1 VSISMATT
9 VIPQD
14 VSRPGTSTK
23 PRISQKEGSN
33 RSPNRQSYEPAKLSS
48 KSLWGFFAA
57 SVVMIVGLQLDAFKH
72 ATDPNLETFFTIWHA
87 IMYAGMA
94 LCGGTIAWFIRRNS
108 RLGAPNLFAAIPLG
122 FQGAVVG
129 MAILVMSGG
138 VDTVWHTSFGIEKG
152 LEILVSPSHLGI
164 ITGMF
169 LVSSAPLVMLWKE
182 QRALTKAE
190 HAMTV
195 VSAGLAFT
203 TVHIITAHASQLGE
217 LYLGSQRQLPFTD
230 AYRVHGYVFSTVLLL
245 IPMLALKR
253 RFGTGMLG
261 VFFLALMPAV
271 MMNFL
276 GEKPGP
282 LWLPFLVAM
291 AAALAVPVSHLLSN
305 RIGSA
310 LRARISAIT
319 GVVGSEHKATSMI
332 ALGATFPAILWSAVF
347 IVTPLAGK
355 PVFWS
360 VHVWTGVLLMTIITG
375 ALTAFGVYGVLRGS
389 SYLDQA

>member
-1 VSISMATT
+1 MTSILTD
-9 VIPQD
+9 QD
-14 VSRPGTSTK
+14 LSRVRTPASDQL
-23 PRISQKEGSN
+23 SQKNGSV
-33 RSPNRQSYEPAKLSS
+33 RPPKMPGYEPAKLSS
-48 KSLWGFFAA
+48 KSLWGFFGA

-72 ATDPNLETFFTIWHA
+72 ATDPDLETFFTIWHA

-94 LCGGTIAWFIRRNS
+94 LCGGTIAWFIRRNTQ
-108 RLGAPNLFAAIPLG
+108 LGAPNLFAAIPLG
-122 FQGAVVG
+122 FHGAVAG
-129 MAILVMSGG
+129 MAILMMSGG
-138 VDTVWHTSFGIEKG
+138 IDTVWHTSFGIEKG

-190 HAMTV
+190 SAMTV

-203 TVHIITAHASQLGE
+203 TIHIITSHASQLGE
-217 LYLGSQRQLPFTD
+217 LYLGNQRELPFTD
-230 AYRVHGYVFSTVLLL
+230 AYKVHGYVFSTVLLL

-253 RFGTGMLG
+253 RFGTGTLG

-282 LWLPFLVAM
+282 LWLPFLVAI
-291 AAALAVPVSHLLSN
+291 AAALAVPVSQFLSS

-310 LRARISAIT
+310 LRARVSAIT
-319 GVVGSEHKATSMI
+319 GVASSEHKATPMI
-332 ALGATFPAILWSAVF
+332 ALGAVFPAILWSAVF
-347 IVTPLAGK
+347 IVTPIAGR

-375 ALTAFGVYGVLRGS
+375 ALTAFGTYGVLRGS

>member
-1 VSISMATT
+1 MTTT
-9 VIPQD
+9 VTPSS
-14 VSRPGTSTK
+14 VKVRPNSEPNKGPNSGQIE
-23 PRISQKEGSN
+23 P
-33 RSPNRQSYEPAKLSS
+33 PNRVSYQSATLST

-72 ATDPNLETFFTIWHA
+72 ATDPDLETFFTPWHA

-94 LCGGTIAWFIRRNS
+94 LCGGTIALFIRRNS

-122 FQGAVVG
+122 FHGAVVG
-129 MAILVMSGG
+129 MAILMVSGG
-138 VDTVWHTSFGIEKG
+138 IDTVWHTSFGIEKG

-169 LVSSAPLVMLWKE
+169 LVSSAPLAMLWKE
-182 QRALTKAE
+182 QRTLTKAE
-190 HAMTV
+190 NAMTV

-203 TVHIITAHASQLGE
+203 TVHIITSHASQLGE
-217 LYLGSQRQLPFTD
+217 LYLGGQKELPFTD
-230 AYRVHGYVFSTVLLL
+230 AYKVHGYVFSTVLLL

-253 RFGTGMLG
+253 RFGTGVIG
-261 VFFLALMPAV
+261 IFSLALMPAT

-282 LWLPFLVAM
+282 LWLPFLVAI
-291 AAALAVPVSHLLSN
+291 AAALAVPVSQFLSN

-310 LRARISAIT
+310 LRSRASAIT
-319 GVVGSEHKATSMI
+319 GITTTEHRATSMI

-347 IVTPLAGK
+347 AVTPIAGK

-360 VHVWTGVLLMTIITG
+360 VHVWTGVLLMTVIAG
-375 ALTAFGVYGVLRGS
+375 ALTAFGTYGVLRGS
-389 SYLDQA
+389 AHLDHA